1 MQQVG
6 VTCKDIELHR
16 PIKTVDPELEDVD
29 NMKTLLYG
37 FVGSISRTLG
47 KENVFTQKFDELY
60 GKYNIDI
67 VNDLQNEMTQNSNI
81 DNATGDSSE

>member
-1 MQQVG
+1 M
-6 VTCKDIELHR
+6 
-16 PIKTVDPELEDVD
+16 
-29 NMKTLLYG
+29 
-37 FVGSISRTLG
+37 G